1 MEENRED
8 RFKIVGKRLPEA
20 MREAIR
26 ELGKEMPID
35 FVEVEDKDPG
45 EPELV
50 IETKCGSTKVSGAA
64 DKARLMGELTGVS
77 CETIEKK
84 QAEAVKE
91 AVKEETKEVVPVD
104 TQVQGATNI

>member
-35 FVEVEDKDPG
+35 FVEVEDKEPG
-45 EPELV
+45 EPELI

-77 CETIEKK
+77 CETIERK
-84 QAEAVKE
+84 QRELVEKE
-91 AVKEETKEVVPVD
+91 VAKEEPKVIPPA
-104 TQVQGATNI
+104 TQIS

>member
-1 MEENRED
+1 MPEPSQSEE
-8 RFKIVGKRLPEA
+8 RFKIVGKRLPAE

-35 FVEVEDKDPG
+35 FVEVEDKEPG

-50 IETKCGSTKVSGAA
+50 IETKCGSTKVKGPA

-84 QAEAVKE
+84 QREQVEKE
-91 AVKEETKEVVPVD
+91 VAKEEAKVVPSA
-104 TQVQGATNI
+104 TQIP

>member
-1 MEENRED
+1 MTEPSDE

-35 FVEVEDKDPG
+35 FVEVDDKEPG

-50 IETKCGSTKVSGAA
+50 IETKCGSTKVAGLS
-64 DKARLMGELTGVS
+64 DKARLVGELTGVS
-77 CETIEKK
+77 CATIEKK
-84 QAEAVKE
+84 QREQFEA
-91 AVKEETKEVVPVD
+91 AVKEEVKVVPSA
-104 TQVQGATNI
+104 TQIP